1 MANKDWNDGRSD
13 ASSGKGAS
21 NQQNKPWQ
29 VRQDYNTGYQSAKK
43 PQDSKKSGK

>member
-1 MANKDWNDGRSD
+1 MASKDWNDGRSD

-29 VRQDYNTGYQSAKK
+29 TR
-43 PQDSKKSGK
+43 